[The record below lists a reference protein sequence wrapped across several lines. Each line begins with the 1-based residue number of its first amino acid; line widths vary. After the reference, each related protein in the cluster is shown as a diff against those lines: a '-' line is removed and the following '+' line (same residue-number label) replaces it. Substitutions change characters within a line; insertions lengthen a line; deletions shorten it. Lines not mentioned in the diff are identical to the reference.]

1 MNESSAQSIT
11 ACGVWTDFDL
21 HLFNEG
27 NHFHLYRKL
36 GAFPRR
42 HEGESGVYFSVWAPN
57 AHYVSVIGEFNNWDR
72 GAHPMTPVG
81 YAGIWEAF
89 IPGAQKGER
98 YKYYIASRIN
108 NYSVAKADPFAS
120 WSEAPPQTASV
131 VWETNYQWRDAEW
144 MSARGARQTVSSP
157 ISIYELHLGSWKRK
171 PEEGDRFLTYRELAA
186 ELPEYAAALGFTHV
200 ELMPVMEHPFGGSWG
215 YQVTGYFAAS
225 ARFGPPEDLMFLI
238 DALHQRG
245 IGVILDW
252 VPAHFPSDE
261 HGLVFFDGTHLFEHA
276 DPRQGFHP
284 QWTTNIF
291 NYERHEVRSFLI
303 SSAMSWLD
311 RYHADGLR
319 VDGVESML
327 YLDYGRNAGE
337 WIPNEF
343 GGRENLGAVR
353 FLKRLNEAVY
363 GEFPDIITIAEEST
377 SWPGVTRPVFN
388 DGLGFGYKWDMGWMH
403 DSLRYFKEDPLF
415 RKGRHNDLTFRML
428 YAWTENFVLA
438 LSHDEVVHGKRSLLN
453 RMPGDRWQQFANL
466 RLLFA
471 YMYGVPG
478 KKLIFMGGEFGQ
490 WNEWWYERSLD
501 WHLIQDPLHAGVM
514 KTITDLNRL
523 YQLEPALHRNET
535 LAENFEWIDCDDA
548 ANSTLTLLRK
558 GETPE
563 GSILVVF
570 NFTPVLRTEFRVG
583 APWTGVW
590 QEVFNSDS
598 ALYGGSNAGNEGK
611 RWTGPTPMQ
620 GREQSLKLTLPPL
633 GAVFLRYRGL
643 Y

>member
-1 MNESSAQSIT
+1 MHESNAQSIT

-42 HEGESGVYFSVWAPN
+42 HNGESGVYFSVWAPN

-72 GAHPMTPVG
+72 GAHAMTPVG
-81 YAGIWEAF
+81 HAGIWETF
-89 IPGAQKGER
+89 IPSARKGER

-131 VWETNYQWRDAEW
+131 VWETSYQWRDAEW
-144 MSARGARQTVSSP
+144 MNARGARQTVSSP

-327 YLDYGRNAGE
+327 YLDYGRNEGE

-501 WHLIQDPLHAGVM
+501 WHLIQDSLHSGIM

-523 YQLEPALHRNET
+523 YQMEPALHRNET
-535 LAENFEWIDCDDA
+535 LSDNFEWIDCDDA

-558 GETPE
+558 NDTPE
-563 GSILVVF
+563 GSILIVF
-570 NFTPVLRTEFRVG
+570 NFTPVLRTDFRVG

-598 ALYGGSNAGNEGK
+598 SIYGGSNAGNEGK
-611 RWTGPTPMQ
+611 RWTGPAPMH

>member
-1 MNESSAQSIT
+1 
-11 ACGVWTDFDL
+11 
-21 HLFNEG
+21 
-27 NHFHLYRKL
+27 
-36 GAFPRR
+36 
-42 HEGESGVYFSVWAPN
+42 
-57 AHYVSVIGEFNNWDR
+57 
-72 GAHPMTPVG
+72 
-81 YAGIWEAF
+81 
-89 IPGAQKGER
+89 
-98 YKYYIASRIN
+98 
-108 NYSVAKADPFAS
+108 
-120 WSEAPPQTASV
+120 
-131 VWETNYQWRDAEW
+131 
-144 MSARGARQTVSSP
+144 
-157 ISIYELHLGSWKRK
+157 
-171 PEEGDRFLTYRELAA
+171 
-186 ELPEYAAALGFTHV
+186 
-200 ELMPVMEHPFGGSWG
+200 
-215 YQVTGYFAAS
+215 
-225 ARFGPPEDLMFLI
+225 
-238 DALHQRG
+238 
-245 IGVILDW
+245 
-252 VPAHFPSDE
+252 
-261 HGLVFFDGTHLFEHA
+261 
-276 DPRQGFHP
+276 
-284 QWTTNIF
+284 
-291 NYERHEVRSFLI
+291 
-303 SSAMSWLD
+303 MSWLD
-311 RYHADGLR
+311 RYHADGVR
-319 VDGVESML
+319 VDVVESML
-327 YLDYGRNAGE
+327 YLDYGRNEGE

-501 WHLIQDPLHAGVM
+501 WHLIHDPLHAGVM
-514 KTITDLNRL
+514 KAITDLNRL
-523 YQLEPALHRNET
+523 YQSEPALHRNET

-548 ANSTLTLLRK
+548 ANSTLALLRK
-558 GETPE
+558 SETPE

-570 NFTPVLRTEFRVG
+570 NFTPVLRSEFRVG

-598 ALYGGSNAGNEGK
+598 SLYGGSNAGNEGK
-611 RWTGPTPMQ
+611 RWTGPSPMH